1 MSADTALPIELL
13 REIRDAVN
21 RASDRPGERIDNV
34 EKKLGDRIDATNQ
47 RLETLEKRTI
57 QGFTETN
64 TKLADLTG
72 RVDRMGD
79 PRASRRHPD
88 RAAGPGRRGLKRPT
102 STWDSSSSVKAG

>member
-47 RLETLEKRTI
+47 RLETLEKRTT

-72 RVDRMGD
+72 RVDRMGEEIHEL
-79 PRASRRHPD
+79 REGMAKRGD
-88 RAAGPGRRGLKRPT
+88 RIENILTRQLGQDGG
-102 STWDSSSSVKAG
+102 G